1 MFNLADIM
9 QQAQGGQAMNNLAQ
23 QFGLSPEQT
32 QGAVNAVLPAF
43 QMGLER
49 QTQNADMLGGFLQSL
64 ASGQHAPAFDSDG
77 DGIPDTV
84 APMGHDVLGQLF
96 GGKQVSQ
103 AVAAQA
109 AMSSGISN
117 SIMKAMLPVI
127 ASMVMGGL
135 FKGMNNQGFGGIL
148 GQLAGQAFGQGN
160 NPQAQGDNPLGQIL
174 GGMLGGQNPMG
185 GAAGGG
191 GGLGGMLGQVLG
203 GGAGSSGGLGGILG
217 QMMGGA
223 QPQAQTQPQQSDM
236 MQAGLEALTNM
247 FNAGTQ
253 AQASHQANMA
263 SIFEQMLGGK
273 R

>member
-9 QQAQGGQAMNNLAQ
+9 SQAQGGQAMSNLSR

-32 QGAVNAVLPAF
+32 QSAVEAVLPAF

-49 QTQNADMLGGFLQSL
+49 QTQNIGMFGGFLQNL
-64 ASGQHAPAFDSDG
+64 ASGQNNMAFDHDG
-77 DGIPDTV
+77 DGIPDEV
-84 APMGHDVLGQLF
+84 KPQGNEVLSQLF

-103 AVAAQA
+103 AVATQA
-109 AMSSGISN
+109 AMSSGIST

-160 NPQAQGDNPLGQIL
+160 SGNRQAQADNPLGQIL
-174 GGMLGGQNPMG
+174 GGMFGGQNPTPGNMG
-185 GAAGGG
+185 GGNLGGG
-191 GGLGGMLGQVLG
+191 NLGGGPLGGILGQVLG
-203 GGAGSSGGLGGILG
+203 G
-217 QMMGGA
+217 MMGG
-223 QPQAQTQPQQSDM
+223 QQAQQPAPQPQQSDM
-236 MQAGLEALTNM
+236 MRAGLEALTGM

-253 AQASHQANMA
+253 AQASHQQNMQ
-263 SIFEQMLGGK
+263 SIFEQMLGGAK